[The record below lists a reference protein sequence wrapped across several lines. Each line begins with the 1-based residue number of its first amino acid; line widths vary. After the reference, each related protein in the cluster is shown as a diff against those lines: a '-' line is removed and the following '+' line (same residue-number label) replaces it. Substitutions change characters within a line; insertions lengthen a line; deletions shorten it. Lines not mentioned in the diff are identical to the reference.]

1 MTEAMMK
8 NILLLVHDDTGQEA
22 RLQAALDITRALDG
36 HLNCLDVA
44 MMPTV
49 AGDLWVGGGAAVYL
63 PDETETEAVNR
74 AKVEKR
80 LDVEGLA
87 WTWTDAVGDISH
99 CLERAA
105 VLNDLIVL
113 NRQLDGFHYPDMR
126 MAASELVVRTGK
138 PILAVPPA
146 ATGFATAGRAI
157 VAWDGSPP
165 SDAALRAALPLLRL
179 ASHVTVLEIDDG
191 SVDIPAE
198 EAAAY
203 LSRHDIHPL
212 VVRERSSSGEAGDGL
227 LHAIRQRQ
235 ADYLVMGGFSHSRA
249 AEALFG
255 GVTRT
260 LLTKSPVPLLL
271 AH

>member
-1 MTEAMMK
+1 MK

-22 RLQAALDITRALDG
+22 RLQAALDITRALEG

-49 AGDLWVGGGAAVYL
+49 AGDLWVGGGTAIYMADEREAEAA
-63 PDETETEAVNR
+63 NR

-80 LDVEGLA
+80 LGVEGVA
-87 WTWTDAVGDISH
+87 WTWTDAVGDISY

-113 NRQLDGFHYPDMR
+113 NRELDGFHYPDMR
-126 MAASELVVRTGK
+126 TAAAELIVRTGK

-146 ATGFATAGRAI
+146 ANGFATSGRAI
-157 VAWDGSPP
+157 VAWDGSPQ
-165 SDAALRAALPLLRL
+165 SDAALHAAMPLLRL
-179 ASHVTVLEIDDG
+179 ASHVTLVEIDDG
-191 SVDIPAE
+191 SIDVPAE

-212 VVRERSSSGEAGDGL
+212 VVRETAAKGEAGEKL
-227 LHAIRQRQ
+227 LDTIRQRQ
-235 ADYLVMGGFSHSRA
+235 ADYLVMGGFGRSRA
-249 AEALFG
+249 AESLFG

-260 LLTKSPVPLLL
+260 LLMRSPVPVLL

>member
-1 MTEAMMK
+1 MK
-8 NILLLVHDDTGQEA
+8 NILLLVHDDSGQEA

-49 AGDLWVGGGAAVYL
+49 AGDLWVGGGAGVYL
-63 PDETETEAVNR
+63 PDERETEAANR
-74 AKVEKR
+74 ATIERR
-80 LDVEGLA
+80 LGVEGLA
-87 WTWTDAVGDISH
+87 WSWTDAVGDISY

-105 VLNDLIVL
+105 VLNDLIIL
-113 NRQLDGFHYPDMR
+113 NRELDGFHYPDMR
-126 MAASELVVRTGK
+126 TAASELIMRTGK
-138 PILAVPPA
+138 PILAVPPT
-146 ATGFATAGRAI
+146 ATGFAAAGRAMI
-157 VAWDGSPP
+157 AWDGSPQ
-165 SDAALRAALPLLRL
+165 SDAALHAAMPLLRL

-191 SVDIPAE
+191 SIDIPAE
-198 EAAAY
+198 LAAAY

-212 VVRERSSSGEAGDGL
+212 VVRERSAKGQAGERL
-227 LHAIRQRQ
+227 LRAISERHV
-235 ADYLVMGGFSHSRA
+235 DYLAMGGFGHSRV

-260 LLTKSPVPLLL
+260 LLTKSPVPVLL